1 LRVVA
6 VRRVVFVSIDR
17 VSTMHTHAPCGAV
30 ALWRGPPSEEKPW
43 STMNLVDL
51 RHAIE
56 QGETIELTA
65 ALLGRSVKD
74 VQRKAKELNPIKNSD
89 R

>member
-1 LRVVA
+1 
-6 VRRVVFVSIDR
+6 
-17 VSTMHTHAPCGAV
+17 MHTHAPCGAV
-30 ALWRGPPSEEKPW
+30 VLWRGPPSEEKPW

-65 ALLGRSVKD
+65 APLGRSVKD